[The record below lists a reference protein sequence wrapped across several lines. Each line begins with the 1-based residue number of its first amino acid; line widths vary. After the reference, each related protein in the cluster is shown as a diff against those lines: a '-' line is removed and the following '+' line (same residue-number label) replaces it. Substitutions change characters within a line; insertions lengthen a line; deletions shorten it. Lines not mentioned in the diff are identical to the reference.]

1 MPTKSTKQYM
11 AREGWGKP
19 SRPSLTE
26 RVPVSRVRFT
36 PFGRTIECAEGE
48 PILRAALSQGYFLR
62 YGCKH
67 GGCGTCKVL
76 VTDGDVED
84 TGSSFAL
91 THGERSA
98 GWTLVCSSWP
108 LSDCVIDLSAMSL
121 SEEEFLAGDQI
132 EAFDTVIER
141 VTDLTPTILAVTL
154 RLVHPPQMRF
164 TAGQF
169 VNVEVPGT
177 DNVRAFSMAN
187 APSANSEI
195 ELIVRVFPGGQFSEC
210 LKYAEM
216 GQRVRVF
223 GPVGSLRMRL
233 SYRKIIMVAGG
244 SGMAPMLSML
254 ADLAQRKDRRPVT
267 VFFGART
274 CDELYYIDRL
284 KGLCEVSSRAEFVPV
299 VEGAGEAWDGERGL
313 VTDAIARR
321 MGSLRGYDA
330 YLCGPPPMVE
340 AARELVIK
348 LGVREANVYFDAF
361 VPTGVMER
369 A

>member
-1 MPTKSTKQYM
+1 
-11 AREGWGKP
+11 
-19 SRPSLTE
+19 
-26 RVPVSRVRFT
+26 VPVSRVSFT

-48 PILRAALSQGYFLR
+48 PILSAALSQGYFLR

-67 GGCGTCKVL
+67 GGCGTCKAL

-91 THGERSA
+91 THAERSA
-98 GWTLVCSSWP
+98 GWILVCSSWP

-121 SEEEFLAGDQI
+121 TEEEFLAGDQV
-132 EAFDTVIER
+132 ETFETVIER
-141 VTDLTPTILAVTL
+141 LTDLTPTIRGVTL
-154 RLVHPPQMRF
+154 RLVSPPQMRF

-177 DNVRAFSMAN
+177 DGLRAFSMAN

-195 ELIVRVFPGGQFSEC
+195 ELIVRVFPGGRFGEY
-210 LKYAEM
+210 LKHAER
-216 GQRVRVF
+216 GHRVKVL
-223 GPVGSLRMRL
+223 GPVGSLRVRL
-233 SYRKIIMVAGG
+233 SYRKIIMIAGG

-254 ADLAQRKDRRPVT
+254 TDLAQKKDRRPVT

-274 CDELYYIDRL
+274 CGELYYIDRM
-284 KGLCEVSSRAEFVPV
+284 KALCNFSAQAEFVPV
-299 VEGAGEAWDGERGL
+299 VESAGEAWDGERGL

-321 MGSLRGYDA
+321 MGSLKGYDA
-330 YLCGPPPMVE
+330 YLCGPPLMVE
-340 AARELVIK
+340 AARELVVQ

-361 VPTGVMER
+361 VPTGVVEASVITGGR
-369 A
+369 AK